1 MAMKEVTQP
10 NADNSVEK
18 NVERLRDQLVRF
30 DTILSQGSR
39 TEALKAFDA
48 DMESLLAEVFGN
60 PSEILEAY
68 AYAQLGEAGAWINL
82 PEEAQLEGAQDV
94 ARLSIQ
100 QRRGVIE
107 QAIVEVEA
115 RGQK

>member
-1 MAMKEVTQP
+1 METKQSNP
-10 NADNSVEK
+10 KKFHEK
-18 NVERLRDQLVRF
+18 DLDRLRDQLARF
-30 DTILSQGSR
+30 DTALSQGSKK
-39 TEALKAFDA
+39 EAIKAFDD

-82 PEEAQLEGAQDV
+82 PEEAQLDGVQDV
-94 ARLSIQ
+94 ERLSLQ

-107 QAIVEVEA
+107 QGIAELESR
-115 RGQK
+115 RGK